1 MCRIFGKLE
10 TAQLPPLD
18 SYSFGTF
25 VRLCPDEPGCDS
37 LVGVIRDT
45 FLINPEIDSL
55 GPRLSTDRDLSV
67 FSPDYLNE
75 KGVLVDIL
83 IVGWL
88 EQGEPRHGIPPLSA
102 QVGTRVETM
111 DEEEVRDFHRT
122 PEEAFFAGYLPQM
135 MTRNDPVVL
144 SLLLTVLD
152 RLEPHFPEQRGVMGV
167 LKNNLAWRSRVVPV
181 G

>member
-1 MCRIFGKLE
+1 VFGKLE

-25 VRLCPDEPGCDS
+25 VRLCPEQPAGVS

-55 GPRLSTDRDLSV
+55 GPRLSTDPDLSV

-83 IVGWL
+83 ILGWL
-88 EQGEPRHGIPPLSA
+88 EDSDPRHGIPPLSA
-102 QVGTRVETM
+102 QVGTRVEAM
-111 DEEEVRDFHRT
+111 GEEAVCDFHRT
-122 PEEAFFAGYLPQM
+122 PEHGFFAGYLPQLM
-135 MTRNDPVVL
+135 ARNDPVVL
-144 SLLLTVLD
+144 SLLLTVLE
-152 RLEPHFPEQRGVMGV
+152 RLEPHFPNQQGVMNV